1 MPARPIRVKFKNEL
15 GSSTTLPDGEQYL
28 RLLAR
33 GRDLLIINP
42 GPRPELCAPFLD
54 DGRVFLVSVP
64 EFDSQMPEAWHR
76 AVPAHWQK
84 VTPGEAAD
92 MLPGPGVLHYVP
104 ATRLLPAIFAPLLAR
119 IRPFP
124 GPQAPKA
131 LWLPAPEGAL
141 VVPELEQAAREA
153 GFQPRRLPAT
163 LAPEDLASLLDRE
176 IPGLFLSVNFHGL
189 DPWGQNQALLEATGV
204 PTAAWCVDNPLHLLT
219 NQKTTL
225 WKQLRLFVTDDWF
238 LTPLRE
244 LGANP
249 QHLPLGTGTGVFSP
263 AGICPDGRDL
273 TFVGRSSF
281 PDKNRFFAAARIPED
296 LAEMARNLPGRRA
309 HFGWWRDHLP
319 HVRLWPG
326 NDVRIPGLGAET
338 ASAAWRK
345 ACLSSL
351 ARTEDLTI
359 VGDEAWKELV
369 PGTKLRAPVDYY
381 QGLADTYRES
391 SFTLNLTSLLLP
403 NGLTQRHFDVWAC
416 GGFLLTDETPGLGI
430 FPDELTG
437 AITFYTPEQASEILR
452 GLAATP
458 RRKEELRAAWQRLI
472 LAEHTYTA
480 RLQSLLDACRP
491 D

>member
-42 GPRPELCAPFLD
+42 GPRPDLCAPFQG
-54 DGRVFLVSVP
+54 DGQVFLVSVP

-76 AVPAHWQK
+76 AVPAHWHR
-84 VTPGEAAD
+84 VTPEEAAG
-92 MLPGPGVLHYVP
+92 MLPGAGVLHYAP
-104 ATRLLPAIFAPLLAR
+104 ATRLLPAIYAPLLAR

-124 GPQAPKA
+124 GPQAPRA
-131 LWLPAPEGAL
+131 LWLPAPDKAL

-153 GFQPRRLPAT
+153 GLRPRRLPAT

-189 DPWGQNQALLEATGV
+189 DPWGQNQALLEAAGV

-225 WKQLRLFVTDDWF
+225 WKGLRLFVTDDWF
-238 LTPLRE
+238 LAPLRE

-249 QHLPLGTGTGVFSP
+249 QHLPLGTGKTFFAP
-263 AGICPDGRDL
+263 AGTCPDGRDL

-281 PDKNRFFAAARIPED
+281 PDKNRFFAAARIPEY
-296 LAEMARNLPGRRA
+296 LSEMARNLPGRQA

-319 HVRLWPG
+319 QIRLWPG

-338 ASAAWRK
+338 ASAAWRRS
-345 ACLSSL
+345 CLSCL

-359 VGDEAWKELV
+359 IGDEAWEKLV

-381 QGLADTYRES
+381 QGLADAYRGS

-403 NGLTQRHFDVWAC
+403 NGLTQRHFDVWCC
-416 GGFLLTDETPGLGI
+416 GGFLLTDKTPGLEI
-430 FPDELTG
+430 FPEELTRDV
-437 AITFYTPEQASEILR
+437 TFDTPEQAADALHA
-452 GLAATP
+452 LAAAP
-458 RRKEELRAAWQRLI
+458 GRKEELRQAWQRLI

-491 D
+491 A